1 MTYTVLASN
10 PDTGEIGIASTTITI
25 NFSRTFP
32 MHRHLVPDLT
42 ERGIIVAPMATIH
55 PQNGHRLCDLRG
67 SVGTTW
73 KPSWR
78 GTTST
83 GAGGRSAR

>member
-32 MHRHLVPDLT
+32 FHIGLVP
-42 ERGIIVAPMATIH
+42 
-55 PQNGHRLCDLRG
+55 N
-67 SVGTTW
+67 
-73 KPSWR
+73 
-78 GTTST
+78 
-83 GAGGRSAR
+83 